1 MKYLMMLAAALIL
14 AGCSNSDSRNSI
26 EVNGTLESTE
36 VTLSAQS
43 AGEIINLM
51 TDEGLK
57 VSEGDT
63 LIMIDNSSLLLQLQ
77 RAEALVEI
85 SKAQYDLLVKGARSE
100 DLKIVEEQFNQASYN
115 YEQAKRD
122 KERGDNLVKTGS
134 ITQKQYEDLK
144 LRLEVASS
152 QYTSAKNNLEKIKNI
167 ARPEEVRQAAAKLK
181 EATANA
187 EIIKNAIGK
196 TYVVSP
202 ISGVVVKKFINR
214 GEVVNMLTSLIKISD
229 LSSLD
234 LIVYIRGEDLGLV
247 KLGQKAEL
255 EIDSYPGRKYE
266 GNITYISSEASF
278 TPKNIQTKD
287 ERTKLVYKVKVKV
300 NNPAGELKD
309 GMPADAK
316 IIL

>member
-14 AGCSNSDSRNSI
+14 AGCSNGDSRNSI

-43 AGEIINLM
+43 AGEIIALM
-51 TDEGLK
+51 TDEGMK

-63 LIMIDNSSLLLQLQ
+63 LMMIDNSSLLLQLQ
-77 RAEALVEI
+77 RAEALVEM
-85 SKAQYDLLVKGARSE
+85 SKAQYDLLITGARSE
-100 DLKIVEEQFNQASYN
+100 DLKIAEEQFNQASYN

-122 KERGDNLVKTGS
+122 EERGDNLVKTGS

-152 QYTSAKNNLEKIKNI
+152 QYTSAKNNLEKLKNI

-202 ISGVVVKKFINR
+202 VSGVVVKKFINR

>member
-1 MKYLMMLAAALIL
+1 MKYLILLGATLIF
-14 AGCSNSDSRNSI
+14 AGCGNGDNKNVI

-43 AGEIINLM
+43 AGEIISLM
-51 TDEGLK
+51 TDEGHK

-63 LIMIDNSSLLLQLQ
+63 LIMIDNSALLLQLQ
-77 RAEALVEI
+77 KAEALVEMT
-85 SKAQYDLLVKGARSE
+85 KAQYDLLVTGARSE
-100 DLKIVEEQFNQASYN
+100 DLKIAGEQFNQASYN
-115 YEQAKRD
+115 YDQAKRD
-122 KERGDNLVKTGS
+122 KERGDNLLKTGS
-134 ITQKQYEDLK
+134 ITQKQYEDLN
-144 LRLEVASS
+144 LRLEVAFS
-152 QYTSAKNNLEKIKNI
+152 QFTSAKNNLEKMKNI
-167 ARPEEVRQAAAKLK
+167 ARPEEIRQASAKLK
-181 EATANA
+181 EASANA
-187 EIIKNAIGK
+187 ELIKNSIEK
-196 TYVVSP
+196 TFVTAP
-202 ISGVVVKKFINR
+202 ISGVVVKKFISR
-214 GEVVNMLTSLIKISD
+214 GEVANMLTSLIKISD

-234 LIVYIRGEDLGLV
+234 LIVYIRGEDLGRV
-247 KLGQKAEL
+247 KTGQKAEI

-287 ERTKLVYKVKVKV
+287 ERTKLVYKVKIKV